1 MLRIGL
7 TGGISSG
14 KSTVC
19 KWFKERGFL
28 VIDADQ
34 IAHQFIRKGQ
44 ICFKPIVRLF
54 GKGILDSTGEIDRK
68 SLGNLVFNDLACLKQ
83 LNELIHP
90 QVTKKILQQL
100 KDLEE
105 IEPQPQVIVDA
116 SLMVESGFHKQFSNL
131 IVVSCQLEQQV
142 ERLMKRSH
150 LSISQARHRITLQM
164 PLKEKL
170 LYATFVIDNSGTLEQ
185 THWQVEKIMNSIC
198 LRSQR

>member
-14 KSTVC
+14 KSTIC

-34 IAHQFIRKGQ
+34 VAHQLIRKGQ
-44 ICFKPIVRLF
+44 ICFKPIINLF

-68 SLGNLVFNDLACLKQ
+68 SLGNLVFNNVVCLKQ
-83 LNELIHP
+83 LNELVHP

-100 KDLEE
+100 KNLEKL
-105 IEPQPQVIVDA
+105 EPQTQVIVDA
-116 SLMVESGFHKQFSNL
+116 SLMVESGFYKQFSDL
-131 IVVSCQLEQQV
+131 IVVSCRLEQQV

>member
-14 KSTVC
+14 KSTIC

-34 IAHQFIRKGQ
+34 VAHQLIRKGQ
-44 ICFKPIVRLF
+44 ICFKPIINLF
-54 GKGILDSTGEIDRK
+54 GKRILDSTGEIDRK
-68 SLGNLVFNDLACLKQ
+68 SLGNLVFNNVVCLKK
-83 LNELIHP
+83 LNELVHP

-100 KDLEE
+100 KNLEE
-105 IEPQPQVIVDA
+105 VEPQPQVIVDA
-116 SLMVESGFHKQFSNL
+116 SLMVESGFYKQFSDL
-131 IVVSCQLEQQV
+131 IVVSCRLEQQV
-142 ERLMKRSH
+142 ERLIKRSH
-150 LSISQARHRITLQM
+150 LSISQARDRIALQI

-185 THWQVEKIMNSIC
+185 THWQVNEIINSIC
-198 LRSQR
+198 LRNQR

>member
-14 KSTVC
+14 KSTIC

-34 IAHQFIRKGQ
+34 VAHQLIRKGQ
-44 ICFKPIVRLF
+44 ICFKPIINLF

-68 SLGNLVFNDLACLKQ
+68 SLGNLVFNNVVCLKQ
-83 LNELIHP
+83 LNELVHP

-100 KDLEE
+100 KNLEKL
-105 IEPQPQVIVDA
+105 EPQTQVIVDA
-116 SLMVESGFHKQFSNL
+116 SLMVESGFYKQFSDL
-131 IVVSCQLEQQV
+131 IVVSCRLEQQV
-142 ERLMKRSH
+142 ERLIKRSH
-150 LSISQARHRITLQM
+150 LSISQARDRIALQI

-185 THWQVEKIMNSIC
+185 THWQVNEIINSIC
-198 LRSQR
+198 LRNQR